1 KLLLTQSHLQKG
13 DSFGG
18 KRLMLDDE
26 RMYSAEGAN
35 LKPIAGPDY
44 LAYVIY
50 TSGTTGKPK
59 GVMVEHR
66 GLCNLKP
73 LFDDTLHIREQDH
86 VVQFASLSFDASCW
100 EIFKA
105 LFTGATLYI
114 PAKDTIL
121 DPRLFQDY
129 MSRHRITAALLPP
142 TYAAALT
149 PGNLPS
155 LKKLITGGS
164 ASSVELVQQW
174 QDSVLYFNAYGPTED
189 SIVTTIWPATTVAA
203 AGNAVATAG
212 NAAAPVGHVI
222 ALDGKLVSIGRPIPN
237 HRVYIV
243 GANDQLLP
251 IGIPGELCI
260 SGA

>member
-1 KLLLTQSHLQKG
+1 MRAEGVRPDQPVGLLVERSLEMIVGLLAIMKAGGAYVPMDPEYPEERIGYMLEDSGAKLLLTQSHLQKG
-13 DSFGG
+13 ESFEG

-26 RMYSAEGAN
+26 RMYSEAGSN
-35 LKPIAGPDY
+35 LQPVAGPDH

-66 GLCNLKP
+66 GLCNLKR
-73 LFDDTLHIREQDH
+73 LFEETLHIGAQDN

-114 PAKDTIL
+114 PAKETIL
-121 DPRLFQDY
+121 DPRLFESY
-129 MSRHRITAALLPP
+129 MSRHRITAAILPP

-155 LKKLITGGS
+155 LKKLITG
-164 ASSVELVQQW
+164 
-174 QDSVLYFNAYGPTED
+174 
-189 SIVTTIWPATTVAA
+189 
-203 AGNAVATAG
+203 
-212 NAAAPVGHVI
+212 APPVPWTWFTS
-222 ALDGKLVSIGRPIPN
+222 GKTGCCMLTPMVRQKT
-237 HRVYIV
+237 R
-243 GANDQLLP
+243 L
-251 IGIPGELCI
+251 
-260 SGA
+260 

>member
-1 KLLLTQSHLQKG
+1 KLLLTQSHLQKCE
-13 DSFGG
+13 SFDG

-26 RMYSAEGAN
+26 QMYSEAGSN
-35 LKPIAGPDY
+35 LEPMAGPDS

-73 LFDDTLHIREQDH
+73 LFENTLHIGEQDH

-100 EIFKA
+100 EMFKA
-105 LFTGATLYI
+105 LFTGAALYI
-114 PAKDTIL
+114 PAKETIL
-121 DPRLFQDY
+121 DPRLFEDY
-129 MSRHRITAALLPP
+129 MRRHHITAALLPP
-142 TYAAALT
+142 TYAAALS

-164 ASSVELVQQW
+164 ASSVDLVQQW

-203 AGNAVATAG
+203 AGNAAAGNAVATAG
-212 NAAAPVGHVI
+212 NAIAP
-222 ALDGKLVSIGRPIPN
+222 AGKLVPIGRPLPN
-237 HRVYIV
+237 HRVYIL